1 MQLNFDLVLLKDNK
15 INMHQ
20 SSLREAPKKTTKRG
34 RGGGGVKAGPQRK

>member
-20 SSLREAPKKTTKRG
+20 SSLREAPKKDHKEGQR
-34 RGGGGVKAGPQRK
+34 GGGVKAGPQRK